1 MKKILFMTFL
11 LLNILLLFS
20 CTQNTTGKLITID
33 YYEITKTVTIGQI
46 SLDENDL
53 ISMVDLGGTH
63 SIALSANGRV
73 FLWGNNNKGQ
83 LGDGTTVRTLTPIE
97 ITQQFSLAEDDII
110 KSVSLGDM
118 HSAALSSKGR
128 LFTWGWNFYGR
139 LGDGT
144 TTNRFVPTEITSLFS
159 LNNEEIITKVVLGV
173 SSSAAITSEGR
184 IFTWGENA
192 SGQLGDGT
200 ISNKSTPVDITEKF
214 TLDEDE
220 KVVDVSLGYVHMGAL
235 TSKGRLFTWGN
246 NTYGQLGNGTNNLQ
260 INPTE
265 ITSYLN
271 LNSSETLISV
281 RLGGYHTMVVTS
293 DDRVFTW
300 GNNTKG
306 QLGNE
311 TFTNTNSPVD
321 ITDKFILGLNE
332 HIVLSSSGYR
342 YSIAVTSEGR
352 VFSWGEN
359 LNGQLGDG
367 LNANLSSPKDI
378 TSQFNLVSNEAFR
391 LLSTGEAH
399 SSLLTT
405 YGKIIIW
412 GDNENGKL
420 GDNTTTD
427 TLTPLEITLISN
439 SQTLLKSESISLN
452 TSYILYEP
460 EKDGFAFDGW
470 YIDAGLINPFLTT
483 GMTPI
488 ANLSL
493 YGEWVIGD

>member
-1 MKKILFMTFL
+1 M
-11 LLNILLLFS
+11 
-20 CTQNTTGKLITID
+20 
-33 YYEITKTVTIGQI
+33 
-46 SLDENDL
+46 
-53 ISMVDLGGTH
+53 
-63 SIALSANGRV
+63 
-73 FLWGNNNKGQ
+73 
-83 LGDGTTVRTLTPIE
+83 
-97 ITQQFSLAEDDII
+97 
-110 KSVSLGDM
+110 
-118 HSAALSSKGR
+118 
-128 LFTWGWNFYGR
+128 
-139 LGDGT
+139 
-144 TTNRFVPTEITSLFS
+144 
-159 LNNEEIITKVVLGV
+159 
-173 SSSAAITSEGR
+173 
-184 IFTWGENA
+184 
-192 SGQLGDGT
+192 
-200 ISNKSTPVDITEKF
+200 
-214 TLDEDE
+214 
-220 KVVDVSLGYVHMGAL
+220 
-235 TSKGRLFTWGN
+235 
-246 NTYGQLGNGTNNLQ
+246 
-260 INPTE
+260 
-265 ITSYLN
+265 
-271 LNSSETLISV
+271 SV